1 MANAVSVARA
11 LIRLGAGEDE
21 PDRLTHLRLQKLL
34 YYVQGWSLAL
44 RGEAMFEGRIEAWPH
59 GPVVRPVYGA
69 FAKYGSEPIPPAEG
83 DEEGSDLTEDDTDL
97 IGSVWESLK
106 GYSASGLRWKT
117 HQESPWVDARR
128 GLGDAESSNHEIT
141 QESIRAYFTGRTAGT

>member
-1 MANAVSVARA
+1 MANATSVARA

-21 PDRLTHLRLQKLL
+21 PDLLTHLRLQKLL

-44 RGEAMFEGRIEAWPH
+44 RGAAMFEGRIEAWPH
-59 GPVVRPVYGA
+59 GPVVRSVYGV
-69 FAKYGSEPIPPAEG
+69 FAKYGSDPIPPTEG
-83 DEEGSDLTEDDTDL
+83 DEEDSDLTEDDVDL

-117 HQESPWVDARR
+117 HHEAPWVDARH
-128 GLGDAESSNHEIT
+128 GLGDAEPSNNEIT
-141 QESIRAYFTGRTAGT
+141 QEAIRTYFTGLLTTP